1 MDSRIFVY
9 AFFFAPIIQGLGT
22 RSSLS
27 LLPGL
32 FEKSLSSFEQFL
44 TFHTSTCLS
53 PPPFQ
58 THLLKLILFTY
69 LFCLDV
75 DWFKIFLHSIF
86 YFFSNFGNYTFMS
99 LLLMANLDYFK
110 YFSWAIIIL
119 QIYPLKVFINE
130 ILRNFTECETITIVS
145 EHFYLFNRFPR
156 APKAPFH
163 KTVTIWSVW
172 HLLGKSPFSG
182 LPLFS
187 LVHSMRQV
195 LSLGPF

>member
-1 MDSRIFVY
+1 MFKPSPISNPPFKIDSFYISFL
-9 AFFFAPIIQGLGT
+9 PWCGLIQN
-22 RSSLS
+22 
-27 LLPGL
+27 
-32 FEKSLSSFEQFL
+32 FSSF
-44 TFHTSTCLS
+44 H
-53 PPPFQ
+53 
-58 THLLKLILFTY
+58 IL
-69 LFCLDV
+69 
-75 DWFKIFLHSIF
+75 
-86 YFFSNFGNYTFMS
+86 FFSNFGNYTFMS
-99 LLLMANLDYFK
+99 LLLMANVDYFK